1 MESEGEREN
10 KSHITS
16 HHLVFCT
23 TMLDSHP
30 SSMLARHDT
39 IVLCHS
45 GELKD
50 AESIFNS
57 LGAGYCYNAAI
68 SACEK
73 GLRSI

>member
-1 MESEGEREN
+1 MQ
-10 KSHITS
+10 
-16 HHLVFCT
+16 
-23 TMLDSHP
+23 DSHP
-30 SSMLARHDT
+30 SSLVARHDT

-45 GELKD
+45 RELKD
-50 AESIFNS
+50 AQHIFDS